1 MGEPTDREPA
11 DDEIEKVRFLSEWFR
26 NMAALEFDDPN
37 NDIAQVI
44 EASFTFDER
53 ATPRQLDAIADL
65 GITPGEAMRACRD
78 CPDVGQH
85 SLGSSV
91 RCVRD
96 AMARGA
102 RHPRH
107 LTPHEAYS
115 LIRACRERLWD
126 DLEDRRSWIAHNDG
140 SPIHAALD
148 LPTLSLQLTGD
159 LAQARDVLHE
169 LEAALALHRLIDDPD
184 PATADLAA
192 LQAEALARV
201 RFCRQALA
209 GLCADRTGILD
220 GPSDP

>member
-1 MGEPTDREPA
+1 
-11 DDEIEKVRFLSEWFR
+11 
-26 NMAALEFDDPN
+26 
-37 NDIAQVI
+37 
-44 EASFTFDER
+44 
-53 ATPRQLDAIADL
+53 
-65 GITPGEAMRACRD
+65 MRACRD
-78 CPDVGQH
+78 CPDVDRH

-107 LTPHEAYS
+107 LTPFEAYA

-126 DLEDRRSWIAHNDG
+126 DLDDRRSWIEHNDG
-140 SPIHAALD
+140 SPIGAALD

-169 LEAALALHRLIDDPD
+169 LEAALALHRLIGDPD

-209 GLCADRTGILD
+209 GLCDDRTCILD